1 MQGSQEKKSVE
12 KCPHINNRLD
22 VQPAY
27 VIKIDTNTEKKWER
41 IHPSKNRWQHNRV
54 LECITKMILW
64 EDLRSDGN
72 LQGLV
77 FRVLAPNQNS

>member
-1 MQGSQEKKSVE
+1 MTSRMYVIHLSTLKINLNKQTYFIVWLVQGSQEKKSVE

-41 IHPSKNRWQHNRV
+41 IHPSKNRWQHNR
-54 LECITKMILW
+54 E
-64 EDLRSDGN
+64 
-72 LQGLV
+72 
-77 FRVLAPNQNS
+77 F